1 LKKIDLFILR
11 SYLGPFIL
19 TFFIAVFILLMQ
31 FVWKYIDDL
40 VGKGLEWSIILE
52 LLGLVSLTT
61 FSLALPLAIL
71 FSSLMAFGNLG
82 EYMELTALKASGI
95 SLQRIMRPV
104 FVFCLL
110 MSIAAFYFSN
120 NILPIA
126 NLKMKTL
133 LADITQKRPELNIK
147 PGVFNEDIDK
157 YVIRIGSKTSDGK
170 ELSDIMIYDHSRE
183 NGNKRLIVAE
193 RGTMGQSEDKH
204 YLELR
209 LYNGYTYNES
219 EPAQRRKGQ
228 SFPFLREQFK
238 EDLIRFD
245 LSIFQMAKTDERL
258 YMKNYQML
266 NLAQLEAETDTLK
279 GELKR
284 DRSFIPTIL
293 FRSPFFDLE
302 KSYSS
307 EFSDNEKR
315 RTLSAAQMPRTKLDT
330 QQIDTGESHLRSR
343 IKLMQVMKGAP
354 IDSVPPIAKA
364 EPVTIENSGV
374 IQLKDRKNVLMNFSP
389 SEQLRILEQA
399 SNGLRSSKSSLDFSI
414 QSFDLEEE
422 RIYRHQIEWHRKF
435 TLSFA
440 CLVLFFIGAPLG
452 AIVKRGGLGMPVVFS
467 LIFFVAYHMVSITG
481 EKLAREAVATPFW
494 GMWLSSA
501 VLLPIG
507 MFLTYKATR
516 DSVLFDREV
525 YLRFLRKIFSRSQR
539 SLQV

>member
-1 LKKIDLFILR
+1 MKKIDLFILR
-11 SYLGPFIL
+11 SYLGPFVL

-40 VGKGLEWSIILE
+40 VGKGLEWAIILE

-82 EYMELTALKASGI
+82 EYMELTALKSAGI
-95 SLQRIMRPV
+95 SLQRVMRPV
-104 FVFCLL
+104 FFFCL
-110 MSIAAFYFSN
+110 ATGVGAFFFSN
-120 NILPIA
+120 NILPVA

-157 YVIRIGSKTSDGK
+157 YVIRIGTKSSDGK
-170 ELSDIMIYDHSRE
+170 VLNDIMIYDHSRE

-193 RGTMGQSEDKH
+193 RGTMGQSADRR

-219 EPAQRRKGQ
+219 EPSQRRRGR

-258 YMKNYQML
+258 YKKNYQML
-266 NLAQLEAETDTLK
+266 NIKQLEAESDTLIYS
-279 GELKR
+279 LQR
-284 DRSFIPTIL
+284 DRSFIPKIL
-293 FRSPFFDLE
+293 FRSAFFDPE
-302 KSYSS
+302 KSYST
-307 EFSDNEKR
+307 ELSDREKQANR
-315 RTLSAAQMPRTKLDT
+315 PKSVLQNNT
-330 QQIDTGESHLRSR
+330 IDSTTADSGELHLRNR
-343 IKLMQVMKGAP
+343 IKIMQAMQGSLV
-354 IDSVPPIAKA
+354 DSAQLAVLPETVAVADVNMP
-364 EPVTIENSGV
+364 
-374 IQLKDRKNVLMNFSP
+374 LKDRKNVLNNFS
-389 SEQLRILEQA
+389 SADQLRILEQA

-452 AIVKRGGLGMPVVFS
+452 AIVKKGGLGMPVVFS
-467 LIFFVAYHMVSITG
+467 LIFFVVYHMVSITG

-494 GMWLSSA
+494 GMWLSSL

-507 MFLTYKATR
+507 IFLTFKATH
-516 DSVLFDREV
+516 DSALFDRDA
-525 YLRFLRKIFSRSQR
+525 YLRFFRKFLFRSKQA
-539 SLQV
+539 

>member
-1 LKKIDLFILR
+1 
-11 SYLGPFIL
+11 
-19 TFFIAVFILLMQ
+19 MQ

-193 RGTMGQSEDKH
+193 RGTMGQSEDKR

-330 QQIDTGESHLRSR
+330 QQIDTGESHLRNR

>member
-1 LKKIDLFILR
+1 MKKIDLFILR
-11 SYLGPFIL
+11 SYLGPFVL

-52 LLGLVSLTT
+52 LLALVSLTT
-61 FSLALPLAIL
+61 ISLALPLAIL

-82 EYMELTALKASGI
+82 EFMELTALKSSGI

-104 FVFCLL
+104 FFFCVL
-110 MSIAAFYFSN
+110 MGIGAFYFSN
-120 NILPIA
+120 NVLPLA

-170 ELSDIMIYDHSRE
+170 ELNDIMIYDHSRE

-193 RGTMGQSEDKH
+193 RGTMGQSADKR

-209 LYNGYTYNES
+209 LFNGFTYNES
-219 EPAQRRKGQ
+219 EPSQRRKGR

-258 YMKNYQML
+258 YKKNYQML
-266 NLAQLEAETDTLK
+266 NLAQLEAETDTLEK
-279 GELKR
+279 ELNR
-284 DRSFIPTIL
+284 DRSYIPNIL
-293 FRSPFFDLE
+293 FRSAFFNLE
-302 KSYSS
+302 KSYSTELS
-307 EFSDNEKR
+307 PSDKMLNQTAR
-315 RTLSAAQMPRTKLDT
+315 PQATAPLDT
-330 QQIDTGESHLRSR
+330 PALDSGEKHLRNR
-343 IKLMQVMKGAP
+343 IKIMQAINGKS
-354 IDSVPPIAKA
+354 IDSAQVIAPA
-364 EPVTIENSGV
+364 ITQSVSNVNEVRSLN
-374 IQLKDRKNVLMNFSP
+374 DRKNILNNFGLAD
-389 SEQLRILEQA
+389 QLRILEQA

-452 AIVKRGGLGMPVVFS
+452 AIVKKGGLGMPVVFS
-467 LIFFVAYHMVSITG
+467 LIFFVAYHMISITG

-507 MFLTYKATR
+507 IFLTYKATH
-516 DSVLFDREV
+516 DSALFDREA
-525 YLRFLRKIFSRSQR
+525 YLRFFRKLKVR
-539 SLQV
+539 

>member
-1 LKKIDLFILR
+1 
-11 SYLGPFIL
+11 
-19 TFFIAVFILLMQ
+19 MQ

-40 VGKGLEWSIILE
+40 VGKGLEWSIIFE

-82 EYMELTALKASGI
+82 EFMELTALKASGI

-104 FVFCLL
+104 FFFCLL
-110 MSIAAFYFSN
+110 MGIGAFYFSN

-157 YVIRIGSKTSDGK
+157 YAIRIGSKSSDGK
-170 ELSDIMIYDHSRE
+170 ELNDIMIYDHARE

-193 RGTMGQSEDKH
+193 RGTMRQSADKR

-209 LYNGYTYNES
+209 LLNGYTYTES
-219 EPAQRRKGQ
+219 EPSQRRKGR
-228 SFPFLREQFK
+228 SFPFLREKFK

-245 LSIFQMAKTDERL
+245 LSIFQMAKSDERL
-258 YMKNYQML
+258 YKKNYQML
-266 NLAQLEAETDTLK
+266 NLAQLEAETDTLEK
-279 GELKR
+279 NLIR
-284 DRSFIPTIL
+284 DRSFLPNIL
-293 FRSPFFDLE
+293 FRSPFFDLS
-302 KSYSS
+302 KTYST
-307 EFSDNEKR
+307 E
-315 RTLSAAQMPRTKLDT
+315 LSAADKQQIKTKLNRSSEINDSTNTDT
-330 QQIDTGESHLRSR
+330 SENRLRNR
-343 IKLMQVMKGAP
+343 IRIMQALNGAP
-354 IDSVPPIAKA
+354 IDSIPKNS
-364 EPVTIENSGV
+364 EP
-374 IQLKDRKNVLMNFSP
+374 QLTSNEKGLTPLKNREIVLLNFSKDD
-389 SEQLRILEQA
+389 QLRILEQA

-452 AIVKRGGLGMPVVFS
+452 AIVKKGGLGMPVVFS
-467 LIFFVAYHMVSITG
+467 LIFFIAYHMVSITG

-494 GMWLSSA
+494 GMWLSTI

-507 MFLTYKATR
+507 FFLTYKATH
-516 DSVLFDREV
+516 DSALFDRDA
-525 YLRFLRKIFSRSQR
+525 YLRLFRRLFTRFKSS
-539 SLQV
+539 SAG

>member
-82 EYMELTALKASGI
+82 EFMELTAMKASGI

-104 FVFCLL
+104 FFLCL
-110 MSIAAFYFSN
+110 MMGIGAFYFSN
-120 NILPIA
+120 NVLPIA

-170 ELSDIMIYDHSRE
+170 ELDDIMIYDHSRE

-193 RGTMGQSEDKH
+193 RGTMGQSADKR

-209 LYNGYTYNES
+209 LFNGYTYNES
-219 EPAQRRKGQ
+219 EPSQRRKGR

-258 YMKNYQML
+258 YKKNYQML
-266 NLAQLEAETDTLK
+266 NLEQLEAETDTLER
-279 GELKR
+279 ELKR
-284 DRSFIPTIL
+284 DRSFIPNIL
-293 FRSPFFDLE
+293 FRSPFFDLK
-302 KSYSS
+302 KSYSTELS
-307 EFSDNEKR
+307 EREKQHKQSSMQLAK
-315 RTLSAAQMPRTKLDT
+315 TPHDAQI
-330 QQIDTGESHLRSR
+330 IDTGESHLRNR

-354 IDSVPPIAKA
+354 IDSVNPNALS
-364 EPVTIENSGV
+364 EPVMVESGV
-374 IQLKDRKNVLMNFSP
+374 KPLQDRKNVLQNFSK

-452 AIVKRGGLGMPVVFS
+452 AIVKKGGLGMPVVFS

-507 MFLTYKATR
+507 IFLTYKATR
-516 DSVLFDREV
+516 DSALFDSGAYV
-525 YLRFLRKIFSRSQR
+525 RFFRKIFFRSKRSQIA
-539 SLQV
+539 

>member
-1 LKKIDLFILR
+1 
-11 SYLGPFIL
+11 
-19 TFFIAVFILLMQ
+19 MQ

-61 FSLALPLAIL
+61 VSLALPLAIL

-104 FVFCLL
+104 FFFCLL
-110 MSIAAFYFSN
+110 MGIGAFYFSN
-120 NILPIA
+120 NVLPMA

-157 YVIRIGSKTSDGK
+157 YVIRIGSKSSDGK
-170 ELSDIMIYDHSRE
+170 ELNDIMIYDHSRE

-193 RGTMGQSEDKH
+193 RGTMGQSPDKR

-209 LYNGYTYNES
+209 LFNGYTYNES
-219 EPAQRRKGQ
+219 EPAQRRKGRA
-228 SFPFLREQFK
+228 FPFLREQFK

-258 YMKNYQML
+258 YKKNYQML
-266 NLAQLEAETDTLK
+266 NLAQLEAETDTLER
-279 GELKR
+279 ELIR
-284 DRSFIPTIL
+284 DRSFLPTIL
-293 FRSPFFDLE
+293 FRSPFFDLSKTYSTELSGKE
-302 KSYSS
+302 KQRISNKIKSPDSS
-307 EFSDNEKR
+307 SDSS
-315 RTLSAAQMPRTKLDT
+315 L
-330 QQIDTGESHLRSR
+330 IDTGVNHLRNR
-343 IKLMQVMKGAP
+343 IKIMQAMTGAP
-354 IDSVPPIAKA
+354 IDSLPKNSDVERVNDENGVVP
-364 EPVTIENSGV
+364 
-374 IQLKDRKNVLMNFSP
+374 LKSRKNVLLNFSKA
-389 SEQLRILEQA
+389 EQLRILEQA

-452 AIVKRGGLGMPVVFS
+452 AIVKKGGLGMPVVFS

-494 GMWLSSA
+494 GMWLSSV

-507 MFLTYKATR
+507 IFLTYKATH
-516 DSVLFDREV
+516 DSALFDRDV
-525 YLRFLRKIFSRSQR
+525 YLRVFRKLFSRSK
-539 SLQV
+539 SSPLA